1 VSSFTKIIAILC
13 KDVWRVLR
21 KSIGQIFT
29 AHLVYMAL
37 GMALFTPL
45 MGVVVQFLLGLSG
58 QSALSDL
65 DIAYFFLTP
74 FGMVAVILFT
84 ALLMT
89 ILVFELTSLMAIS
102 AGSVQGLHIGIM
114 SALYFTARR
123 AKSIF
128 FFAIRLVIRVL
139 VIVVPFL
146 AVAAA
151 IAWFLITDYDI
162 NYYLSEKPPVFL
174 FAVVVIGLILL
185 TMFTVLIRKLL
196 SWSLALPLVLF
207 SNVSPARS
215 FVESENLTQ
224 SNRRLLFITLGIWA
238 LTAVLLK
245 TVMLGSVHFLGARLA
260 PLFFNSINL
269 MVLVLGGLVA
279 LLALVNLLVTT
290 LTSGSFA
297 CLLVVLY
304 KQYGPAINTI
314 DLADNKQIRRWR
326 MTAPQFALLLI
337 GGTVVAIL
345 FGGAWL
351 MNDIQTHDDVEIIA
365 HRGAAGK
372 APENTLASVRQA
384 IKDGADWI
392 EIDVQESMDGEVVVI
407 HDSDFMKL
415 AGKDLKIWDATLGEL
430 GKIDVG
436 SWFGPEFSA
445 ERVPTLA
452 KVLEETRDQSHVL
465 IELKYYGHDQQL
477 EQRVVD
483 IVEKAGMV
491 DDVAIMSLKHS
502 GIKKF
507 HALRPDWVVG
517 LLSSKAIGNLFD
529 LDVNFL
535 AVNMGMATP
544 GFIRSA
550 HLADKQVFVWT
561 VNDLLSMSRM
571 MSLGVD
577 GIITDEP
584 ELARI
589 VLTEYSKL
597 SSVERLLIHTA
608 VLLGKPV
615 PQRIY
620 RDQSP

>member
-1 VSSFTKIIAILC
+1 VSSLTKIIAVLC
-13 KDVWRVLR
+13 RDLSRVLR

-29 AHLVYMAL
+29 THLSYVAL

-45 MGVVVQFLLGLSG
+45 VGVIGQFLLGLSG
-58 QSALSDL
+58 QSVLSDL

-74 FGMVAVILFT
+74 FGMAALILFA

-89 ILVFELTSLMAIS
+89 ILVFELASLMAIS

-114 SALYFTARR
+114 SALYFTAKR
-123 AKSIF
+123 AKRIF
-128 FFAIRLVIRVL
+128 FFAIRLIIRVL
-139 VIVVPFL
+139 VIVLPFL
-146 AVAAA
+146 AVCIA
-151 IAWFLITDYDI
+151 IAWLLITDYDI
-162 NYYLSEKPPVFL
+162 NYYLTEKPPVFL
-174 FAVVVIGLILL
+174 AAVVVTGLLL
-185 TMFTVLIRKLL
+185 LMMSTVLIRMLL
-196 SWSLALPLVLF
+196 AWSLALPLVLF
-207 SNVSPARS
+207 NDVSPARS

-224 SNRRLLFITLGIWA
+224 GHRLLFLITFGIWA
-238 LTAVLLK
+238 LAALLLG
-245 TVMLGSVHFLGARLA
+245 TVVLGSVHFLGARLA
-260 PLFFNSINL
+260 PLFFDSVNL
-269 MVLVLGGLVA
+269 LVLVLGGLVA
-279 LLALVNLLVTT
+279 LLSLGNLLVTT

-297 CLLVVLY
+297 CLLVVLF
-304 KQYGPAINTI
+304 KQYGSAIIAI
-314 DLADNKQIRRWR
+314 DLVDSKQVWRWR
-326 MTAPQFALLLI
+326 TTAPRFALLLI
-337 GGTVVAIL
+337 GGTVVAVL
-345 FGGAWL
+345 LGTWL
-351 MNDIQTHDDVEIIA
+351 MNDIQTHDDVAIIA

-372 APENTLASVRQA
+372 APENTLASIRQA
-384 IKDGADWI
+384 MKDGADWI

-415 AGKDLKIWDATLGEL
+415 AGKGLKVWDSTLKDLGE
-430 GKIDVG
+430 IDIG

-452 KVLEETRDQSHVL
+452 KVLEETRGQVRVL

-483 IVEKAGMV
+483 IVEEAGMV
-491 DDVAIMSLKHS
+491 NDVAIMSLKYD

-517 LLSSKAIGNLFD
+517 LLSSKAIGNLYD
-529 LDVNFL
+529 LNVDFL

-550 HLADKQVFVWT
+550 QLADKQVFVWT
-561 VNDLLSMSRM
+561 VNDLVSMSRI

-584 ELARI
+584 ELARN
-589 VLTEYSKL
+589 VLNDRSKL

-608 VLLGKPV
+608 VLLGKPI
-615 PQRIY
+615 PQRMY

>member
-1 VSSFTKIIAILC
+1 MSSLTKVIAVLYRDVS
-13 KDVWRVLR
+13 RVLR
-21 KSIGQIFT
+21 KSIGQIFIT
-29 AHLVYMAL
+29 HLAYVAL
-37 GMALFTPL
+37 GVALFTPL
-45 MGVVVQFLLGLSG
+45 VGIIGQFLLSLSG
-58 QSALSDL
+58 QSVLSDL

-74 FGMVAVILFT
+74 FGMVALVLFA

-89 ILVFELTSLMAIS
+89 ILVFELASLMAIS

-114 SALYFTARR
+114 SSLYFTARR
-123 AKSIF
+123 ARRIF
-128 FFAIRLVIRVL
+128 LFAIRLVIRVL
-139 VIVVPFL
+139 VIILPFL
-146 AVAAA
+146 AAGVA

-174 FAVVVIGLILL
+174 VAAVVIGLLLL
-185 TMFTVLIRKLL
+185 TMFAVLIRKLL
-196 SWSLALPLVLF
+196 AWSLALSLVLF
-207 SNVSPARS
+207 TGVSPARS

-224 SNRRLLFITLGIWA
+224 GHKRLFLMALGIWA
-238 LTAVLLK
+238 LAALLLGAVLL
-245 TVMLGSVHFLGARLA
+245 GSVRFLGARMA
-260 PLFFNSINL
+260 PLFFDSINWL
-269 MVLVLGGLVA
+269 VLVLGGLVA
-279 LLALVNLLVTT
+279 LLSLGNLLIST
-290 LTSGSFA
+290 LTSGTFA

-304 KQYGPAINTI
+304 EHYGPDIKAS
-314 DLADNKQIRRWR
+314 DLADSKQGRRWR
-326 MTAPQFALLLI
+326 MTAPRFALLLI
-337 GGTVVAIL
+337 GGTVVAVL
-345 FGGAWL
+345 FGTWL
-351 MNDIQTHDDVEIIA
+351 MNDIQTHDDVAVIA

-384 IKDGADWI
+384 MKDGADWI
-392 EIDVQESMDGEVVVI
+392 EIDVQESIDGEVVVI

-415 AGKDLKIWDATLGEL
+415 AGMDLKVWDSTLKEL
-430 GKIDVG
+430 REIDVG

-452 KVLEETRDQSHVL
+452 KVLEETRGQARVL

-483 IVEKAGMV
+483 IVEEAGMV

-507 HALRPDWVVG
+507 HTLRPDWVVG

-529 LDVNFL
+529 LDVDFL

-550 HLADKQVFVWT
+550 QLADKQVFVWT
-561 VNDLLSMSRM
+561 VNDLVSMSRM

-584 ELARI
+584 ELARN
-589 VLTEYSKL
+589 VLTDRSKL
-597 SSVERLLIHTA
+597 SSIERLLIHTA
-608 VLLGKPV
+608 VLLGEPI

>member
-1 VSSFTKIIAILC
+1 VSSLTKVIAVLYR
-13 KDVWRVLR
+13 DVSRVLR
-21 KSIGQIFT
+21 KSIGQIFIT
-29 AHLVYMAL
+29 HLAYVAL
-37 GMALFTPL
+37 GLALFTPL
-45 MGVVVQFLLGLSG
+45 VGIIGQFLLSLSG
-58 QSALSDL
+58 QSVLSDL

-74 FGMVAVILFT
+74 FGMVALILFA

-89 ILVFELTSLMAIS
+89 ILVFELASLMAIS

-114 SALYFTARR
+114 SSLYFTARR
-123 AKSIF
+123 ARRIF
-128 FFAIRLVIRVL
+128 LFAIRLVIRVL
-139 VIVVPFL
+139 VIILPFL
-146 AVAAA
+146 AVGVA

-174 FAVVVIGLILL
+174 VAVVVIGVILL

-196 SWSLALPLVLF
+196 AWSFALSLVLF
-207 SNVSPARS
+207 TDVSPARS
-215 FVESENLTQ
+215 FIESENLTQ
-224 SNRRLLFITLGIWA
+224 RHKRLFLIVLGIWA
-238 LTAVLLK
+238 LAALLFGAVLL
-245 TVMLGSVHFLGARLA
+245 GSVRFLGAGLA
-260 PLFFNSINL
+260 PLFFDSINWL
-269 MVLVLGGLVA
+269 VLVLGGLVA
-279 LLALVNLLVTT
+279 LLSLGNLLIST
-290 LTSGSFA
+290 LTSGTFA

-304 KQYGPAINTI
+304 EQYGPDIKAS
-314 DLADNKQIRRWR
+314 DLTDSKQGRRWR
-326 MTAPQFALLLI
+326 MTAPRLALLLI
-337 GGTVVAIL
+337 GGTVVAVL
-345 FGGAWL
+345 FGTWL
-351 MNDIQTHDDVEIIA
+351 MNDIQTHDSVAVIA

-384 IKDGADWI
+384 MEDGADWI
-392 EIDVQESMDGEVVVI
+392 EIDVQESIDGEVVVI

-415 AGKDLKIWDATLGEL
+415 AGMDLKVWDSTLKEL
-430 GKIDVG
+430 REIDVG

-452 KVLEETRDQSHVL
+452 KVLEETRGQARVL

-491 DDVAIMSLKHS
+491 NDVAIMSLKHS

-529 LDVNFL
+529 LDVDFL

-550 HLADKQVFVWT
+550 KLADKQVFVWT
-561 VNDLLSMSRM
+561 VNDLVSMFRM

-584 ELARI
+584 ELARN
-589 VLTEYSKL
+589 VLTDRSKL
-597 SSVERLLIHTA
+597 SSIERLLIHTA
-608 VLLGKPV
+608 VLLGEPI